1 MPIRQMSVPQQVGN
15 GFIGYSSCQLSDIIP
30 SVNQTS
36 GLAVDLGE
44 RSSSDDDAFETLRC
58 ANHETFRTPWISI
71 IIKEYQGTNL
81 VHGKGF
87 FNVSNP
93 VRPLRSEM
101 TGRTHRIAVLP
112 GDGIGPEV
120 VEATLTVLN
129 AIQKVDDVKLELL
142 KGEAGFDVISKYGT
156 NLPAKTVDMIKK
168 TDACLK
174 GPMTTPEEPG
184 SPRSVAVTLRSMF
197 DLYANMR
204 PARTLPNVPSL
215 KPNIDM
221 IVVRENTED
230 LYVGKEFEVAPGVG
244 VAMKINT
251 TRASERIAKFA
262 FDLTMKRRK
271 KLAFVH
277 KANILKIT
285 DGIFKQAV
293 LNVSKNYPGVELE
306 DIHVDAATMQFIRRP
321 ESFDVVVAT
330 NLYGDILTDEAAAL
344 VGGLGVAA
352 GGNIGDHYG
361 MFEPASG
368 SAPKYTGQNKV
379 NPVAM
384 IEASRMMLDFLG
396 EPEAAVKV
404 EKATLKVLEEGKV
417 LTFDLG
423 GKAKTSDMG
432 SAIAQKILD
441 FA

>member
-1 MPIRQMSVPQQVGN
+1 MSVPQQVGN

-36 GLAVDLGE
+36 GLAIDLGE
-44 RSSSDDDAFETLRC
+44 RSSSDDDAFETFRC

-71 IIKEYQGTNL
+71 IIKEYQGTNI

-156 NLPAKTVDMIKK
+156 NLPAKTVDI
-168 TDACLK
+168 
-174 GPMTTPEEPG
+174 
-184 SPRSVAVTLRSMF
+184 
-197 DLYANMR
+197 
-204 PARTLPNVPSL
+204 
-215 KPNIDM
+215 I
-221 IVVRENTED
+221 
-230 LYVGKEFEVAPGVG
+230 
-244 VAMKINT
+244 
-251 TRASERIAKFA
+251 
-262 FDLTMKRRK
+262 
-271 KLAFVH
+271 
-277 KANILKIT
+277 KIT

-344 VGGLGVAA
+344 VGGLWVAA

-361 MFEPASG
+361 MFEPAGG

-396 EPEAAVKV
+396 EPEAASKV
-404 EKATLKVLEEGKV
+404 EKATMKVLEEGKV
-417 LTFDLG
+417 LTFDLRG
-423 GKAKTSDMG
+423 TAKTSDMG
-432 SAIAQKILD
+432 NAIAQKILD
-441 FA
+441 FH

>member
-1 MPIRQMSVPQQVGN
+1 
-15 GFIGYSSCQLSDIIP
+15 
-30 SVNQTS
+30 
-36 GLAVDLGE
+36 
-44 RSSSDDDAFETLRC
+44 
-58 ANHETFRTPWISI
+58 
-71 IIKEYQGTNL
+71 
-81 VHGKGF
+81 
-87 FNVSNP
+87 
-93 VRPLRSEM
+93 M
-101 TGRTHRIAVLP
+101 TGKTHKIAVLP

-129 AIQKVDDVKLELL
+129 AVQKVADVRLEMV
-142 KGEAGFDVISKYGT
+142 KGEAGFDAISKYGT
-156 NLPAKTVDMIKK
+156 NLPPKTVEMIKK

-230 LYVGKEFEVAPGVG
+230 LYVGKEFEVAPGIG
-244 VAMKINT
+244 IAIKINT

-262 FDLTMKRRK
+262 FDIAMKRRK

-277 KANILKIT
+277 KANILKLT

-293 LNVSKNYPGVELE
+293 LNIGKRYPAVELE

-361 MFEPASG
+361 MFEPAGG

-396 EPEAAVKV
+396 EHQAATKV
-404 EKATLKVLEEGKV
+404 EKATMKVLEEGKV

-423 GKAKTSDMG
+423 GIAKTSDMG
-432 SAIAQKILD
+432 NAIAQKVLD
-441 FA
+441 FR

>member
-1 MPIRQMSVPQQVGN
+1 MSVPEQVGN
-15 GFIGYSSCQLSDIIP
+15 GFIGHSSCQLSNIIS

-36 GLAVDLGE
+36 GLAIDLGE
-44 RSSSDDDAFETLRC
+44 RSSSDDDALETLRR

-71 IIKEYQGTNL
+71 IIKEYQGTN
-81 VHGKGF
+81 
-87 FNVSNP
+87 P
-93 VRPLRSEM
+93 VAQERLFQRLQAEATVDSPM
-101 TGRTHRIAVLP
+101 TSKIHKIAVLP

-129 AIQKVDDVKLELL
+129 AIQKVDDVKLEML

-230 LYVGKEFEVAPGVG
+230 LYVGKEFEVVPGVG
-244 VAMKINT
+244 VAIKINT
-251 TRASERIAKFA
+251 TKASERIAKFA
-262 FDLTMKRRK
+262 FDLAMKRRK

-277 KANILKIT
+277 KANILKLT

-293 LNVSKNYPGVELE
+293 LNIGKMYPGVELE

-321 ESFDVVVAT
+321 ESFDIVVAT

-361 MFEPASG
+361 MFEPAGG

-379 NPVAM
+379 NPIAM
-384 IEASRMMLDFLG
+384 IEASRMMLDFLEG
-396 EPEAAVKV
+396 PEAATKG
-404 EKATLKVLEEGKV
+404 EKATMKGLEEGKV

-423 GKAKTSDMG
+423 GTAKTSDMG
-432 SAIAQKILD
+432 NAVAQKILD
-441 FA
+441 FH

>member
-1 MPIRQMSVPQQVGN
+1 MSVPQQVGN

-120 VEATLTVLN
+120 VEATLMVLN

-244 VAMKINT
+244 VAMKIHT

-361 MFEPASG
+361 MFEPAGG

-404 EKATLKVLEEGKV
+404 EKAMLKVLEEGKV

-423 GKAKTSDMG
+423 GRAKTSDMG

>member
-1 MPIRQMSVPQQVGN
+1 MS
-15 GFIGYSSCQLSDIIP
+15 
-30 SVNQTS
+30 T
-36 GLAVDLGE
+36 
-44 RSSSDDDAFETLRC
+44 
-58 ANHETFRTPWISI
+58 
-71 IIKEYQGTNL
+71 IIKEYQGRI
-81 VHGKGF
+81 
-87 FNVSNP
+87 P
-93 VRPLRSEM
+93 VAWERLFQRLQAEATLDTLM
-101 TGRTHRIAVLP
+101 TAKTHKIAVLP

-120 VEATLTVLN
+120 VDATLTVLS
-129 AIQKVDDVKLELL
+129 AVQKVTDVKLEML

-156 NLPAKTVDMIKK
+156 NLPPKTVDMIKK
-168 TDACLK
+168 TEACLK

-230 LYVGKEFEVAPGVG
+230 LYVGKEFEVAPGIG
-244 VAMKINT
+244 IAIKINT

-262 FDLTMKRRK
+262 FDLAMKRRK

-277 KANILKIT
+277 KANILKLT

-293 LNVSKNYPGVELE
+293 LNIGKTYPRVEVE

-361 MFEPASG
+361 MFEPAGG

-379 NPVAM
+379 NPIAM
-384 IEASRMMLDFLG
+384 IEASRMMLDFLE
-396 EPEAAVKV
+396 EPEAASKV
-404 EKATLKVLEEGKV
+404 EKATMKVLEEGKV

-423 GKAKTSDMG
+423 GTAKTSDMG
-432 SAIAQKILD
+432 NVIAQKILD
-441 FA
+441 FH

>member
-1 MPIRQMSVPQQVGN
+1 AGEASLQGGKFLPIRQMSVPQQVGN
-15 GFIGYSSCQLSDIIP
+15 GFIGYSSCQLSNIIP
-30 SVNQTS
+30 SVTQAS

-81 VHGKGF
+81 VRGKGF

-101 TGRTHRIAVLP
+101 TGNTHRIAVLP

-120 VEATLTVLN
+120 VEATMTVLN
-129 AIQKVDDVKLELL
+129 AIQKVDGVKLEML

-215 KPNIDM
+215 TPNIDM
-221 IVVRENTED
+221 IVVRRNTED
-230 LYVGKEFEVAPGVG
+230 LYSGKEFEVAPGTG
-244 VAMKINT
+244 VAMKIT
-251 TRASERIAKFA
+251 KKGAS
-262 FDLTMKRRK
+262 KR
-271 KLAFVH
+271 
-277 KANILKIT
+277 
-285 DGIFKQAV
+285 
-293 LNVSKNYPGVELE
+293 
-306 DIHVDAATMQFIRRP
+306 
-321 ESFDVVVAT
+321 
-330 NLYGDILTDEAAAL
+330 
-344 VGGLGVAA
+344 
-352 GGNIGDHYG
+352 
-361 MFEPASG
+361 
-368 SAPKYTGQNKV
+368 
-379 NPVAM
+379 
-384 IEASRMMLDFLG
+384 
-396 EPEAAVKV
+396 
-404 EKATLKVLEEGKV
+404 
-417 LTFDLG
+417 
-423 GKAKTSDMG
+423 
-432 SAIAQKILD
+432 
-441 FA
+441 